1 MKVKELALSSVLI
14 AALIAQNYILYSFPI
29 TLTYVV
35 LYILANKIKS
45 WQASFI
51 AIILFVTIKNIVWM
65 AFPTTIIADLIGLL
79 LFMLVCKIKKKW
91 LSYIVIVLTILF
103 HLLLLDFSIALMTNN
118 PVEVFIANFIT
129 GFIVY
134 IYAPLSI
141 VLITL
146 IDGLEVITNYEID

>member
-79 LFMLVCKIKKKW
+79 LFMLVCKIKKSGF
-91 LSYIVIVLTILF
+91 LI
-103 HLLLLDFSIALMTNN
+103 LLLS
-118 PVEVFIANFIT
+118 
-129 GFIVY
+129 
-134 IYAPLSI
+134 
-141 VLITL
+141 
-146 IDGLEVITNYEID
+146 